1 MPHRNSNAGEWRA
14 TSWGG
19 STGTQG
25 TQMTWQQVW
34 QELNVSWTAWHM
46 YARALGTTSTTRTN
60 QYNTWFNN
68 FRSQRG
74 TSTST
79 PEMDEEVASIC
90 GLTKQQGV
98 LIYGIAFSAPT
109 RGVNTVRNCAS
120 STGHFFHSTSTNQ
133 VNAAF
138 QAIATNITQLRL
150 VN

>member
-19 STGTQG
+19 STSTQG

-34 QELNVSWTAWHM
+34 QEMRVSYVAWHF
-46 YARALGTTSTTRTN
+46 YARALGTNSTTRNST
-60 QYNTWFNN
+60 YTTWWNN
-68 FRSQRG
+68 FRTQRG

-79 PEMDEEVASIC
+79 PEMDAEVQQIC
-90 GLTKQQGV
+90 NATKTQGI

-109 RGVNTVRNCAS
+109 RGITTVRNCAS
-120 STGHFFHSTSTNQ
+120 STGHFFNSTSTSAL
-133 VNAAF
+133 NAAF

-150 VN
+150 TN